1 MEEPKSAKKQLIFQ
15 DNAITTARY
24 SMSALEKNIMYMV
37 MAQLGKNDPADRYY
51 RIVAK
56 DLMQRTNKEIRY
68 AEFKEATSRLRERE
82 ITILKE
88 NGNVLQIG
96 LISSAEYIQG
106 AGVIE
111 IGLDPKIRPYIFELK
126 ENFTSFELNMAL
138 SLNSKFSK
146 RLYEMLAQFRSTGI
160 LRISVLELKERLKLI
175 DTKTGEEQYEKWSAF
190 EKYVIKVA
198 QKELEKHTDIMFDY
212 KLKKTGKRFTDIVFQ
227 IKQKPV
233 STEGFVSSNIKNTTE
248 TSAKTE
254 GGSRIIERLIT
265 DFRLRRDQAEDIL
278 KKFTAQEIN
287 RTLYDINLKI
297 KSNEFS
303 NVGAYTAKTF
313 GL

>member
-1 MEEPKSAKKQLIFQ
+1 MEEVKPTKKQLIFQ

-37 MAQLGKNDPADRYY
+37 MAQLGKNDPVDRYY
-51 RIVAK
+51 KIVAR
-56 DLMQRTNKEIRY
+56 DLMERTSKEIRY

-82 ITILKE
+82 ITILRD

-138 SLNSKFSK
+138 SLHSKFSK
-146 RLYEMLAQFRSTGI
+146 RLYEMLAQFRSTGV
-160 LRISVLELKERLKLI
+160 LRVSVLELKERLKLI
-175 DTKTGEEQYEKWSAF
+175 DTKTGQEQYEKWSAF

-198 QKELEKHTDIMFDY
+198 QKELEKHTDITFEY

-227 IKQKPV
+227 IKQKAV
-233 STEGFVSSNIKNTTE
+233 STEGALNHEIINN
-248 TSAKTE
+248 TE
-254 GGSRIIERLIT
+254 GMKRIVERLTT
-265 DFRLRRDQAEDIL
+265 DFRLRRDQMEEIIQ
-278 KKFTAQEIN
+278 KFSIQDIN
-287 RTLYDINLKI
+287 RTLYDINLKM
-297 KSNEFS
+297 KSNEIT
-303 NVGAYTAKTF
+303 NIGAYTAKTF

>member
-1 MEEPKSAKKQLIFQ
+1 MEDIKPVKKQLIFQ

-37 MAQLGKNDPADRYY
+37 MAQLGKNDPVDRYY
-51 RIVAK
+51 KIVAR
-56 DLMQRTNKEIRY
+56 DLMERTSKEIRY

-82 ITILKE
+82 ITILRD

-126 ENFTSFELNMAL
+126 ENFTSFELNMVL

-146 RLYEMLAQFRSTGI
+146 RLYEMLAQFRSTGV
-160 LRISVLELKERLKLI
+160 LRVSVLELKERLKLI

-190 EKYVIKVA
+190 EKYVLKVA
-198 QKELEKHTDIMFDY
+198 QKELEKHTDIIFDY
-212 KLKKTGKRFTDIVFQ
+212 KLKKNG
-227 IKQKPV
+227 
-233 STEGFVSSNIKNTTE
+233 
-248 TSAKTE
+248 
-254 GGSRIIERLIT
+254 
-265 DFRLRRDQAEDIL
+265 
-278 KKFTAQEIN
+278 
-287 RTLYDINLKI
+287 
-297 KSNEFS
+297 
-303 NVGAYTAKTF
+303 
-313 GL
+313 